1 MIDCLI
7 IDDEQ
12 PAINVIVNYIK
23 NVPYLNLVA
32 TSTNPIEGLH
42 IINNQKIDLVF
53 LDIQMPEIT
62 GLEFIKNINGK
73 SKIIIISAFAEF
85 ALDGFELEVI
95 DYLLKPVPL
104 TRFLKAAQ
112 KAKDLLGNDFST
124 KASYDGNEFIMV
136 KGDNKGKL
144 IKIEMDEIDYIEG
157 TGNYVTIFCGA
168 KKVLSLINM
177 KDLEDKLPHQKFIRV
192 HKSFIIAVSKIA
204 SIDGNLVVL
213 KNNPKA
219 EIVIGKVYKPFVL
232 ERLKSRLI
240 S

>member
-112 KAKDLLGNDFST
+112 KAKDLLSNDFST
-124 KASYDGNEFIMV
+124 KSSYDGNEFIMV

-144 IKIEMDEIDYIEG
+144 IKIEIDEIDYIEG

-168 KKVLSLINM
+168 KKILSLINM

-204 SIDGNLVVL
+204 SIDGNLVIL
-213 KNNPKA
+213 KNHPKA